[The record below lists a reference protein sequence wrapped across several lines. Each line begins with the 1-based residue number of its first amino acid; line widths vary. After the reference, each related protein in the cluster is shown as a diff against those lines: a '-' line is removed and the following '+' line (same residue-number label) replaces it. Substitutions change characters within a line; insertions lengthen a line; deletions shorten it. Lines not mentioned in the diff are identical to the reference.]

1 MKRIFAFIALSL
13 MLASCATP
21 QQGREI
27 AQERCGDNHFVDY
40 YTYTDNVEKC
50 NGF

>member
-1 MKRIFAFIALSL
+1 MKRIFALIALSL
-13 MLASCATP
+13 TLASCASQ

-27 AQERCGDNHFVDY
+27 AQERCGDDHFVDY
-40 YTYTDNVEKC
+40 YTQTQNIDKC

>member
-1 MKRIFAFIALSL
+1 MKRIFALIALSL
-13 MLASCATP
+13 TLASCASP
-21 QQGREI
+21 DQGREI

-40 YTYTDNVEKC
+40 YTQTQNVDRC